1 MVIRNERSRIVLSE
15 EIEHEV
21 EYRRLINRVNGS
33 RLILLFP
40 LLPLLSPMQLNA
52 CIRRGTIDWNL
63 VGYFFF
69 LPGESCVNGLQP
81 FELLWDEIE
90 KRVLRRVFK
99 LILKLIVRWSWDWSR
114 IYASLTVELYD
125 INYMTVRQ
133 MYIEIL

>member
-40 LLPLLSPMQLNA
+40 GPAAMQLNA

-69 LPGESCVNGLQP
+69 SPGESCVNGVQP
-81 FELLWDEIE
+81 FELL
-90 KRVLRRVFK
+90 
-99 LILKLIVRWSWDWSR
+99 
-114 IYASLTVELYD
+114 
-125 INYMTVRQ
+125 
-133 MYIEIL
+133 